1 MRNLRHIVLS
11 AVLFSLAALVRAE
24 EEAPPELV
32 VPPPAD
38 RPMESAGEAPELEG
52 EPPGEEVSVGKEL
65 LERQAR
71 AGDLEEAE
79 DDAPAESDESG
90 DAADGIAPP
99 PFPLSRYQQL
109 WERPPFHLES
119 VAPPVESAGLAQRYA
134 LTGIAEISGEPIA
147 FLMER
152 ATQNRMMVK
161 KAGGDSGLTLVQ
173 IDLVQQKY
181 DDSTVT
187 VQQGAEVGVI
197 RFDAGPAMPPQA
209 MGMGDPRM
217 SQAPGVPPHQAAVPP
232 TPPVPVPGVA
242 PGQVVSPGVPGQVP
256 QQQGAQQGVQFEGA
270 GAAPAV
276 PGQAPANGVVQQ
288 PGDQPMPPPRVIR
301 RRAIVPS
308 AP

>member
-11 AVLFSLAALVRAE
+11 AVLIGFAASVCGE
-24 EEAPPELV
+24 EEHTPELV

-38 RPMESAGEAPELEG
+38 RPVESDAEVTEFQE
-52 EPPGEEVSVGKEL
+52 EPAGEEVSAGKEL
-65 LERQAR
+65 LERRAR
-71 AGDLEEAE
+71 EGDAE
-79 DDAPAESDESG
+79 TAVDDEPADSDES
-90 DAADGIAPP
+90 DDVSDSIAPP

-161 KAGGDSGLTLVQ
+161 KDEGDSGLTLVQ

-242 PGQVVSPGVPGQVP
+242 PGQTVSPGVPGQVP

-276 PGQAPANGVVQQ
+276 PGQVPANGGVQQ
-288 PGDQPMPPPRVIR
+288 SGGQPMPPPRVIR